1 MKACTPKSCTEVW
14 AIVRKRGGEEY
25 KCEEGEQYDGETDKS
40 GIRNMTETKAVR
52 ATYILPLQQQRD
64 QFL

>member
-1 MKACTPKSCTEVW
+1 VW